1 MTILKAEFI
10 ANYKAAEKRALP
22 AANGVSFLEQ
32 DRITL
37 DAQRRSMGLD
47 TGQTAQLFDKPG
59 TLTYAKAHGRL
70 SLWKRQVDTGEIRLC
85 VATGEHVGKTHS
97 AARVQVVP
105 FDGRIKTTA
114 DIQPAFNK
122 AAVQLI
128 KLGYT
133 NPQEAAAFLVNGFQ
147 YAKDEQKIDIQ
158 ASRFVADLRTVGMNK
173 EQAKQAF
180 DRAMAQL

>member
-147 YAKDEQKIDIQ
+147 YAKDEQKIDTKADRLLGELRMGDLTKPQ
-158 ASRFVADLRTVGMNK
+158 ALAVL
-173 EQAKQAF
+173 
-180 DRAMAQL
+180 DRIKAQL